1 MPVSRRWLP
10 RFERETTMSHT
21 VKNTRKP
28 SDRKIRSVGPKF
40 AAKPRHSWAFDPS
53 LESAPLTKLSSD
65 MPSEQWV
72 REQEAK

>member
-1 MPVSRRWLP
+1 MSR
-10 RFERETTMSHT
+10 TAKS
-21 VKNTRKP
+21 TRKP

-40 AAKPRHSWAFDPS
+40 AAKPRNSWAFDPS